1 MIRLQ
6 PSWLIL
12 VLKKNGNRFLVGI
25 FTLGAIVL
33 LLGFTVFTGGFS
45 SFRSKN
51 ERFVLVFHEN
61 MYGLYEGGKVTL
73 NGVRIGRV
81 ERFFLGDAIE
91 DAPVP
96 VLVEINRKLVDRHM
110 VDTGNEIFDKEG
122 RFKKEIVRTLEGQ
135 LIQESF
141 VTGILYINLT
151 TDNSQDGELPA
162 ETNELYG
169 YPELRTKDSI
179 FAELSEK
186 INFEKMSTQV
196 SLLLDVA
203 AKRLAEIDFPNLQSD
218 FAKSNTAFRDFLN
231 VFSDN
236 YSALGPQLTD
246 ASAQANLTLKDI
258 STLSKAVNL
267 MIQPD
272 SEIRFQFSDTLRD
285 VSLMSK
291 SLKRLSDLLE
301 RNPQAFL
308 IGKPS
313 NSKE

>member
-1 MIRLQ
+1 M
-6 PSWLIL
+6 
-12 VLKKNGNRFLVGI
+12 KKNSNRFLVGS
-25 FTLGAIVL
+25 FTVGAIVVL
-33 LLGFTVFTGGFS
+33 IGFAVFTGGFS
-45 SFRSKN
+45 SFRNQN

-96 VLVEINRKLVDRHM
+96 VLVEINRKLVHRHM
-110 VDTGNEIFDKEG
+110 VDTGNEIFDSEG
-122 RFKKEIVRTLEGQ
+122 RFKKDIVKTLVGQ

-151 TDNSQDGELPA
+151 TDNGQSGEIQSDI
-162 ETNELYG
+162 NELYG
-169 YPELRTKDSI
+169 YPELKTKDSI

-196 SLLLDVA
+196 SKLLEVATIRLDE
-203 AKRLAEIDFPNLQSD
+203 LDFGTLQSD
-218 FAKSNTAFRDFLN
+218 FAKSNQTLRKFLDT
-231 VFSDN
+231 FSEN
-236 YSALGPQLTD
+236 YSSLGPNLSE
-246 ASAQANLTLKDI
+246 ASTQAAQTMKDI
-258 STLSKAVNL
+258 SSLSKTLNL
-267 MIQPD
+267 MVQPD
-272 SEIRFQFSDTLRD
+272 SELRFQFSDTLRD
-285 VSLMSK
+285 VSLTSK
-291 SLKRLSDLLE
+291 SLKRLAELLE

>member
-1 MIRLQ
+1 M
-6 PSWLIL
+6 
-12 VLKKNGNRFLVGI
+12 KKNGNRLLVGI
-25 FTLGAIVL
+25 FVLGAIIL

-45 SFRSKN
+45 SFRNQN

-96 VLVEINRKLVDRHM
+96 VLVEINRKLVHRHM
-110 VDTGNEIFDKEG
+110 VDTGNEIFDEDGK
-122 RFKKEIVRTLEGQ
+122 FKQEIVKTLVGQ

-151 TDNSQDGELPA
+151 TDNGKDGEIPG
-162 ETNELYG
+162 EVNEAYG
-169 YPELRTKDSI
+169 YQELRTRDSI

-186 INFEKMSTQV
+186 INFEKMSTQI

-203 AKRLAEIDFPNLQSD
+203 TKRLNEIDLPTLQAD
-218 FAKSNTAFRDFLN
+218 FAKSNQALRDFLN
-231 VFSDN
+231 VFTQN
-236 YSALGPQLTD
+236 YSSLGPSLIE
-246 ASAQANLTLKDI
+246 SSVQAKLTLNDI
-258 STLSKAVNL
+258 SKLSKAVNL
-267 MIQPD
+267 MVQPD
-272 SEIRFQFSDTLRD
+272 SDIRFQFSDTLSD

-291 SLKRLSDLLE
+291 SLKRLADLLE

-308 IGKPS
+308 IGKPTS
-313 NSKE
+313 SKE

>member
-1 MIRLQ
+1 M
-6 PSWLIL
+6 
-12 VLKKNGNRFLVGI
+12 
-25 FTLGAIVL
+25 GAIVVL
-33 LLGFTVFTGGFS
+33 IGFAVFTGGFS
-45 SFRSKN
+45 SFRNQN

-96 VLVEINRKLVDRHM
+96 VLVEINRKLVHRHM
-110 VDTGNEIFDKEG
+110 VDTGNEIFDSEG
-122 RFKKEIVRTLEGQ
+122 RFKKDIVKTLVGQ

-151 TDNSQDGELPA
+151 TDNGQSGEIQPDI
-162 ETNELYG
+162 NELHG
-169 YPELRTKDSI
+169 YPELKTKDSI

-196 SLLLDVA
+196 SKLLEVATTRLDE
-203 AKRLAEIDFPNLQSD
+203 LDFGALQSD
-218 FAKSNTAFRDFLN
+218 FAQSNQALREFLN
-231 VFSDN
+231 TFSEN
-236 YSALGPQLTD
+236 YSSLGPNLSE
-246 ASAQANLTLKDI
+246 ASTQANLTMKDI
-258 STLSKAVNL
+258 SSLSKTLNL
-267 MIQPD
+267 MVQPD
-272 SEIRFQFSDTLRD
+272 SELRFQFSDTLRD
-285 VSLMSK
+285 VSLTSK
-291 SLKRLSDLLE
+291 SLKRLAELLE

>member
-1 MIRLQ
+1 M
-6 PSWLIL
+6 
-12 VLKKNGNRFLVGI
+12 
-25 FTLGAIVL
+25 GAIVVL
-33 LLGFTVFTGGFS
+33 IGFAVFTGGFS
-45 SFRSKN
+45 SFRNQN

-96 VLVEINRKLVDRHM
+96 VLVEINRKLVHRHM
-110 VDTGNEIFDKEG
+110 VDTGNEIFDSEG
-122 RFKKEIVRTLEGQ
+122 KFKKDIVKTLVGQ

-151 TDNSQDGELPA
+151 TDNGQSGEIQSKI
-162 ETNELYG
+162 NELYG
-169 YPELRTKDSI
+169 YPELKTKDSI

-196 SLLLDVA
+196 SKLLEVATIRLDE
-203 AKRLAEIDFPNLQSD
+203 LDFGTLQSD
-218 FAKSNTAFRDFLN
+218 FAKSNQTLRKFLDT
-231 VFSDN
+231 FSEN
-236 YSALGPQLTD
+236 YSSLGPNLSE
-246 ASAQANLTLKDI
+246 ASTQAAQTMKDI
-258 STLSKAVNL
+258 SSLSKTLNL
-267 MIQPD
+267 MVQPD
-272 SEIRFQFSDTLRD
+272 SELRFQFSDTLRD
-285 VSLMSK
+285 VSLTSK
-291 SLKRLSDLLE
+291 SLKRLAELLE

>member
-1 MIRLQ
+1 MR
-6 PSWLIL
+6 
-12 VLKKNGNRFLVGI
+12 KNGNRFLVGA
-25 FTLGAIVL
+25 FTIGAIIV

-45 SFRSKN
+45 SFRNQN

-96 VLVEINRKLVDRHM
+96 VLVEINKKLVSRHM
-110 VDTGNEIFDKEG
+110 VDDGNEIFDQQG
-122 RFKKEIVRTLEGQ
+122 NFKKEIVPTLVGQ

-151 TDNSQDGELPA
+151 TDNGQNGELPM
-162 ETNELYG
+162 EVNDLHG
-169 YPELRTKDSI
+169 YPELRTQDSI

-196 SLLLDVA
+196 SRLLDIA
-203 AKRLAEIDFPNLQSD
+203 TTRLEEIDLPALQSD
-218 FAKSNTAFRDFLN
+218 FSKSNSALRLFLQTFSENYSSLGPELTSASQQAKS
-231 VFSDN
+231 
-236 YSALGPQLTD
+236 
-246 ASAQANLTLKDI
+246 TLLDV
-258 STLSKAVNL
+258 SRLSKSLNL
-267 MIQPD
+267 IMQPESD
-272 SEIRFQFSDTLRD
+272 LRFEFSDTLRD
-285 VSLMSK
+285 VSLMAK
-291 SLKRLSDLLE
+291 SLKRLADLLE

-313 NSKE
+313 SSEE

>member
-1 MIRLQ
+1 M
-6 PSWLIL
+6 
-12 VLKKNGNRFLVGI
+12 
-25 FTLGAIVL
+25 GAIVVL
-33 LLGFTVFTGGFS
+33 VGFAVFTGGFS
-45 SFRSKN
+45 SFRNQN

-96 VLVEINRKLVDRHM
+96 VLVEINRKLVHRHM
-110 VDTGNEIFDKEG
+110 VDTGNEIFDSEG
-122 RFKKEIVRTLEGQ
+122 RFKKDIVKTLVGQ

-151 TDNSQDGELPA
+151 TDNGQSGEIQSKI
-162 ETNELYG
+162 NELYG
-169 YPELRTKDSI
+169 YPELKTKDSI

-196 SLLLDVA
+196 SKLLEVATTRLDE
-203 AKRLAEIDFPNLQSD
+203 LDFGALQSD
-218 FAKSNTAFRDFLN
+218 FAQSNQALREFLN
-231 VFSDN
+231 TFSEN
-236 YSALGPQLTD
+236 YSSLGPNLSE
-246 ASAQANLTLKDI
+246 ASTQANLTLKDI
-258 STLSKAVNL
+258 SSLSKTLNL
-267 MIQPD
+267 MVQPD
-272 SEIRFQFSDTLRD
+272 SELRFQFSDTLRD
-285 VSLMSK
+285 VSLTSK
-291 SLKRLSDLLE
+291 SLKRLAELLE

>member
-1 MIRLQ
+1 MG
-6 PSWLIL
+6 S
-12 VLKKNGNRFLVGI
+12 
-25 FTLGAIVL
+25 FTVGAIVVL
-33 LLGFTVFTGGFS
+33 IGFAVFTGGFS
-45 SFRSKN
+45 SFRNQN

-96 VLVEINRKLVDRHM
+96 VLVEINRKLVHRHM
-110 VDTGNEIFDKEG
+110 VDTGNEIFDSEG
-122 RFKKEIVRTLEGQ
+122 RFKKDIVKTLVGQ

-151 TDNSQDGELPA
+151 TDNGQSGEIQS
-162 ETNELYG
+162 EINELYG
-169 YPELRTKDSI
+169 FPELKTKDSI
-179 FAELSEK
+179 FAELSET

-196 SLLLDVA
+196 SKLLEVATTRLDE
-203 AKRLAEIDFPNLQSD
+203 LDFGALQSD
-218 FAKSNTAFRDFLN
+218 FAQSNQALREFLN
-231 VFSDN
+231 TFSEN
-236 YSALGPQLTD
+236 YSSLGPNLSE
-246 ASAQANLTLKDI
+246 ASTQANLTMKDI
-258 STLSKAVNL
+258 SSLSKTLNL
-267 MIQPD
+267 MVQPD
-272 SEIRFQFSDTLRD
+272 SELRFQFSDTLRD
-285 VSLMSK
+285 VSLTSK
-291 SLKRLSDLLE
+291 SLKRLAELLE

>member
-1 MIRLQ
+1 
-6 PSWLIL
+6 
-12 VLKKNGNRFLVGI
+12 V
-25 FTLGAIVL
+25 GAIVVL
-33 LLGFTVFTGGFS
+33 IGFAVFTGGFS
-45 SFRSKN
+45 SFRNQN

-96 VLVEINRKLVDRHM
+96 VLVEINRKLVHRHM
-110 VDTGNEIFDKEG
+110 VDTGNEIFDSEG
-122 RFKKEIVRTLEGQ
+122 KFKKDIVKTLVGQ

-151 TDNSQDGELPA
+151 TDNGQSGEIQS
-162 ETNELYG
+162 EINELYG
-169 YPELRTKDSI
+169 FPELKTKDSI

-196 SLLLDVA
+196 SKLLEVATIRLDE
-203 AKRLAEIDFPNLQSD
+203 LDFGTLQSD
-218 FAKSNTAFRDFLN
+218 FAKSNQTLRKFLDT
-231 VFSDN
+231 FSEN
-236 YSALGPQLTD
+236 YSSLGPNLSE
-246 ASAQANLTLKDI
+246 ASTQAAQTMKDI
-258 STLSKAVNL
+258 SSLSKTLNL
-267 MIQPD
+267 MVRPD
-272 SEIRFQFSDTLRD
+272 SELRFQFSDTLRD
-285 VSLMSK
+285 VSLTSK
-291 SLKRLSDLLE
+291 SLKRLAELLE

>member
-1 MIRLQ
+1 
-6 PSWLIL
+6 
-12 VLKKNGNRFLVGI
+12 VGS
-25 FTLGAIVL
+25 FTVGAIVVL
-33 LLGFTVFTGGFS
+33 IGFAVFTGGFS
-45 SFRSKN
+45 SFRNQN

-96 VLVEINRKLVDRHM
+96 VLVEINRILVHRHM
-110 VDTGNEIFDKEG
+110 VDTGNEIFDSEG
-122 RFKKEIVRTLEGQ
+122 RFKKDIVKTLVGQ

-151 TDNSQDGELPA
+151 TDNGQSGEIQS
-162 ETNELYG
+162 EINELYG
-169 YPELRTKDSI
+169 FPELKTKDSI
-179 FAELSEK
+179 FAELSET

-196 SLLLDVA
+196 SKLLEVATTRLDE
-203 AKRLAEIDFPNLQSD
+203 LDFGALQSD
-218 FAKSNTAFRDFLN
+218 FAQSNQAIREFLN
-231 VFSDN
+231 TFSEN
-236 YSALGPQLTD
+236 YSSLGPNLSE

-258 STLSKAVNL
+258 SSLSKTLNL
-267 MIQPD
+267 MVQPD
-272 SEIRFQFSDTLRD
+272 SELRFQFSDTLRD
-285 VSLMSK
+285 VSLTSK
-291 SLKRLSDLLE
+291 SLKRLAELLE

>member
-1 MIRLQ
+1 M
-6 PSWLIL
+6 
-12 VLKKNGNRFLVGI
+12 KKNGNRFLVGI
-25 FTLGAIVL
+25 FVLGAIIL

-45 SFRSKN
+45 SFRNQN

-96 VLVEINRKLVDRHM
+96 VLVEINRKLVHRHM
-110 VDTGNEIFDKEG
+110 VDTGNEIFDEDGK
-122 RFKKEIVRTLEGQ
+122 FKQEIVKTLVGQ

-151 TDNSQDGELPA
+151 TDNGKDGEIPG
-162 ETNELYG
+162 EVNEAYG
-169 YPELRTKDSI
+169 YQELRTRDSI

-186 INFEKMSTQV
+186 INFEKMSTQI

-203 AKRLAEIDFPNLQSD
+203 TKRLNEIDLPTLQAD
-218 FAKSNTAFRDFLN
+218 FAKSNQALRDFLN
-231 VFSDN
+231 VFTQN
-236 YSALGPQLTD
+236 YSSLGPSLIE
-246 ASAQANLTLKDI
+246 SSVQAKLTLNDI
-258 STLSKAVNL
+258 SKLSKAVNL
-267 MIQPD
+267 MVQPD
-272 SEIRFQFSDTLRD
+272 SDIRFQFSDTLRD

-291 SLKRLSDLLE
+291 SLKRLADLLE

-308 IGKPS
+308 IGKPTS
-313 NSKE
+313 SKE

>member
-1 MIRLQ
+1 M
-6 PSWLIL
+6 
-12 VLKKNGNRFLVGI
+12 KKNGNRLLVGI
-25 FTLGAIVL
+25 FVLGAIIL

-45 SFRSKN
+45 SFRNQN

-96 VLVEINRKLVDRHM
+96 VLVEINRKLVHRHM
-110 VDTGNEIFDKEG
+110 VDTGNEIFDEDGK
-122 RFKKEIVRTLEGQ
+122 FKQEIVKTLVGQ

-151 TDNSQDGELPA
+151 TDNGKDGEIPG
-162 ETNELYG
+162 EVNEAYG
-169 YPELRTKDSI
+169 YQELRTRDSI

-186 INFEKMSTQV
+186 INFEKVSTQI

-203 AKRLAEIDFPNLQSD
+203 TKRLNEIDLPTLHAD
-218 FAKSNTAFRDFLN
+218 FAKSNQALRDFLN
-231 VFSDN
+231 VFTQN
-236 YSALGPQLTD
+236 YSSLGPSLTE
-246 ASAQANLTLKDI
+246 SSVQAKLTLNDI
-258 STLSKAVNL
+258 SKLSKAVNL
-267 MIQPD
+267 MVQPD
-272 SEIRFQFSDTLRD
+272 SDIRFQFSDTLRD

-291 SLKRLSDLLE
+291 SLKRLADLLE

-308 IGKPS
+308 IGKPAS
-313 NSKE
+313 SKE

>member
-1 MIRLQ
+1 M
-6 PSWLIL
+6 
-12 VLKKNGNRFLVGI
+12 
-25 FTLGAIVL
+25 GAIVVL
-33 LLGFTVFTGGFS
+33 VGFAVFTGGFS
-45 SFRSKN
+45 SFRNQN

-96 VLVEINRKLVDRHM
+96 VLVEINRKLVHRHM
-110 VDTGNEIFDKEG
+110 VDTGNEIFDSEG
-122 RFKKEIVRTLEGQ
+122 RFKKDIVKTLVGQ

-151 TDNSQDGELPA
+151 TDNGQSGEIQPDI
-162 ETNELYG
+162 NELHG
-169 YPELRTKDSI
+169 YPELKTKDSI

-196 SLLLDVA
+196 SKLLEVATTRLDE
-203 AKRLAEIDFPNLQSD
+203 LDFGALQSD
-218 FAKSNTAFRDFLN
+218 FAQSNQALREFLN
-231 VFSDN
+231 TFSEN
-236 YSALGPQLTD
+236 YSSLGPNLSE
-246 ASAQANLTLKDI
+246 ASTQANLTLKDI
-258 STLSKAVNL
+258 SSLSKTLNL
-267 MIQPD
+267 MVQPD
-272 SEIRFQFSDTLRD
+272 SELRFQFSDTLRD
-285 VSLMSK
+285 VSLTSK
-291 SLKRLSDLLE
+291 SLKRLAELLE

>member
-1 MIRLQ
+1 
-6 PSWLIL
+6 
-12 VLKKNGNRFLVGI
+12 VGS
-25 FTLGAIVL
+25 FTVGAIVVL
-33 LLGFTVFTGGFS
+33 IGFAVFTGGFS
-45 SFRSKN
+45 SFRNQN

-96 VLVEINRKLVDRHM
+96 VLVEINRKLVHRHM
-110 VDTGNEIFDKEG
+110 VDTGNEIFDSEG
-122 RFKKEIVRTLEGQ
+122 KFKKDIVKTLVGQ

-151 TDNSQDGELPA
+151 TDNGQSGEIQS
-162 ETNELYG
+162 EINELYG
-169 YPELRTKDSI
+169 YPELKTKDSI

-196 SLLLDVA
+196 SKLLEVATIRLDE
-203 AKRLAEIDFPNLQSD
+203 LDFGTLQSD
-218 FAKSNTAFRDFLN
+218 FAKSNQTLRKFLDT
-231 VFSDN
+231 FSEN
-236 YSALGPQLTD
+236 YSSLGPNLSE
-246 ASAQANLTLKDI
+246 ASTQAAQTMKDI
-258 STLSKAVNL
+258 SSLSKTLNL
-267 MIQPD
+267 MVQPD
-272 SEIRFQFSDTLRD
+272 SELRFQFSDTLRD
-285 VSLMSK
+285 VSLTSK
-291 SLKRLSDLLE
+291 SLKRLAELLE

>member
-1 MIRLQ
+1 MR
-6 PSWLIL
+6 
-12 VLKKNGNRFLVGI
+12 KNGNRFLVGA
-25 FTLGAIVL
+25 FTIGAIIV

-45 SFRSKN
+45 SFRNQN

-91 DAPVP
+91 DAHVP
-96 VLVEINRKLVDRHM
+96 VLVEINKKLVSRHM
-110 VDTGNEIFDKEG
+110 VDDGNEIFDQQG
-122 RFKKEIVRTLEGQ
+122 NFKKEIVPTLVGQ

-151 TDNSQDGELPA
+151 TDNGQNGELPM
-162 ETNELYG
+162 EVNDLHG
-169 YPELRTKDSI
+169 YPELRTQDSI

-196 SLLLDVA
+196 SRLLDIA
-203 AKRLAEIDFPNLQSD
+203 TTRLEEIDLPALQSD
-218 FAKSNTAFRDFLN
+218 FSKSNSALRLFLQTFSENYSSLGPELTSASQQAKS
-231 VFSDN
+231 
-236 YSALGPQLTD
+236 
-246 ASAQANLTLKDI
+246 TLLDV
-258 STLSKAVNL
+258 SRLSKSLNL
-267 MIQPD
+267 IMQPESD
-272 SEIRFQFSDTLRD
+272 LRFEFSDTLRD
-285 VSLMSK
+285 VSLMAK
-291 SLKRLSDLLE
+291 SLKRLADLLE

-313 NSKE
+313 SSEE

>member
-1 MIRLQ
+1 M
-6 PSWLIL
+6 
-12 VLKKNGNRFLVGI
+12 KKNSNRFLVGS
-25 FTLGAIVL
+25 FTVGAIVVL
-33 LLGFTVFTGGFS
+33 IGFAVFTGGFS
-45 SFRSKN
+45 SFRNQN

-96 VLVEINRKLVDRHM
+96 VLVEINRKLVHRHM
-110 VDTGNEIFDKEG
+110 VDTGNEIFDSEG
-122 RFKKEIVRTLEGQ
+122 KFKKDIVKTLVGQ

-151 TDNSQDGELPA
+151 TDNGQSGEIQS
-162 ETNELYG
+162 EINELYG
-169 YPELRTKDSI
+169 FPELKTKDSI

-196 SLLLDVA
+196 SKLLEVATIRLDE
-203 AKRLAEIDFPNLQSD
+203 LDFGTLQSD
-218 FAKSNTAFRDFLN
+218 FAKSNQTLRKFLDT
-231 VFSDN
+231 FSEN
-236 YSALGPQLTD
+236 YSSLGPNLSE
-246 ASAQANLTLKDI
+246 ASTQAAQTMKDI
-258 STLSKAVNL
+258 SSLSKTLNL
-267 MIQPD
+267 MVRPD
-272 SEIRFQFSDTLRD
+272 SELRFQFSDTLRD
-285 VSLMSK
+285 VSLTSK
-291 SLKRLSDLLE
+291 SLKRLAELLE

>member
-1 MIRLQ
+1 MG
-6 PSWLIL
+6 S
-12 VLKKNGNRFLVGI
+12 
-25 FTLGAIVL
+25 FTVGAIVVL
-33 LLGFTVFTGGFS
+33 IGFAVFTGGFS
-45 SFRSKN
+45 SFRNQN

-96 VLVEINRKLVDRHM
+96 VLVEINRKLVHRHM
-110 VDTGNEIFDKEG
+110 VDTGNEIFDSEG
-122 RFKKEIVRTLEGQ
+122 RFKKDIVKTLVGQ

-151 TDNSQDGELPA
+151 TDNGQSGEIQS
-162 ETNELYG
+162 EINELYG
-169 YPELRTKDSI
+169 YPELKTKDSI

-196 SLLLDVA
+196 SKLLEVATIRLDE
-203 AKRLAEIDFPNLQSD
+203 LDFGTLQSD
-218 FAKSNTAFRDFLN
+218 FAKSNQTLRKFLDT
-231 VFSDN
+231 FSEN
-236 YSALGPQLTD
+236 YSSLGPNLSE
-246 ASAQANLTLKDI
+246 ASTQAAQTMKDI
-258 STLSKAVNL
+258 SSLSKTLNL
-267 MIQPD
+267 MVRPD
-272 SEIRFQFSDTLRD
+272 SELRFQFSDTLRD
-285 VSLMSK
+285 VSLTSK
-291 SLKRLSDLLE
+291 SLKRLAELLE

>member
-1 MIRLQ
+1 
-6 PSWLIL
+6 
-12 VLKKNGNRFLVGI
+12 V
-25 FTLGAIVL
+25 GAIVVL
-33 LLGFTVFTGGFS
+33 IGFAVFTGGFS
-45 SFRSKN
+45 SFRNQN

-96 VLVEINRKLVDRHM
+96 VLVEINRKLVHRHM
-110 VDTGNEIFDKEG
+110 VDTGNEIFDSEG
-122 RFKKEIVRTLEGQ
+122 KFKKDIVKTLVGQ

-151 TDNSQDGELPA
+151 TDNGQSGEIQS
-162 ETNELYG
+162 EINELYG
-169 YPELRTKDSI
+169 YPELKTKDSI

-196 SLLLDVA
+196 SKLLEVATIRLDE
-203 AKRLAEIDFPNLQSD
+203 LDFGTLQSD
-218 FAKSNTAFRDFLN
+218 FAKSNQTLRKFLDT
-231 VFSDN
+231 FSEN
-236 YSALGPQLTD
+236 YSSLGPNLSE
-246 ASAQANLTLKDI
+246 ASTQAAQTMKDI
-258 STLSKAVNL
+258 SSLSKTLNL
-267 MIQPD
+267 MVRPD
-272 SEIRFQFSDTLRD
+272 SELRFQFSDTLRD
-285 VSLMSK
+285 VSLTSK
-291 SLKRLSDLLE
+291 SLKRLAELLE

>member
-1 MIRLQ
+1 M
-6 PSWLIL
+6 
-12 VLKKNGNRFLVGI
+12 
-25 FTLGAIVL
+25 

-45 SFRSKN
+45 SFRNQN

-96 VLVEINRKLVDRHM
+96 VLVEINKKLVSRHM
-110 VDTGNEIFDKEG
+110 VDDGNEIFDQQG
-122 RFKKEIVRTLEGQ
+122 NFKKEIVPTLVGQ

-151 TDNSQDGELPA
+151 TDNGQNGELPM
-162 ETNELYG
+162 EVNDLHG
-169 YPELRTKDSI
+169 YPELRTQDSI

-196 SLLLDVA
+196 SRLLDIA
-203 AKRLAEIDFPNLQSD
+203 TTRLEEIDLPALQSD
-218 FAKSNTAFRDFLN
+218 FSKSNSALRLFLQTFSENYSSLGPELTSASQQAKS
-231 VFSDN
+231 
-236 YSALGPQLTD
+236 
-246 ASAQANLTLKDI
+246 TLLDV
-258 STLSKAVNL
+258 SRLSKSLNL
-267 MIQPD
+267 IMQPESD
-272 SEIRFQFSDTLRD
+272 LRFEFSDTLRD
-285 VSLMSK
+285 VSLMAK
-291 SLKRLSDLLE
+291 SLKRLADLLE

-313 NSKE
+313 SSEE

>member
-1 MIRLQ
+1 M
-6 PSWLIL
+6 
-12 VLKKNGNRFLVGI
+12 
-25 FTLGAIVL
+25 GAIVVL
-33 LLGFTVFTGGFS
+33 IGFAVFTGGFS
-45 SFRSKN
+45 SFRNQN

-96 VLVEINRKLVDRHM
+96 VLVEINRKLVHRHM
-110 VDTGNEIFDKEG
+110 VDTGNEIFDSEG
-122 RFKKEIVRTLEGQ
+122 KFKKDIVKTLVGQ

-151 TDNSQDGELPA
+151 TDNGQSA
-162 ETNELYG
+162 EIQSEINELYG
-169 YPELRTKDSI
+169 YPELKTKDSI

-196 SLLLDVA
+196 SKLLEVATIRLDE
-203 AKRLAEIDFPNLQSD
+203 LDFGTLQSD
-218 FAKSNTAFRDFLN
+218 FAKSNQTLRKFLDT
-231 VFSDN
+231 FSEN
-236 YSALGPQLTD
+236 YSSLGPNLSE
-246 ASAQANLTLKDI
+246 ASTQAAQTMKDI
-258 STLSKAVNL
+258 SSLSKTLNL
-267 MIQPD
+267 MVQPD
-272 SEIRFQFSDTLRD
+272 SELRFQFSDTLRD
-285 VSLMSK
+285 VSLTSK
-291 SLKRLSDLLE
+291 SLKRLAELLE

>member
-1 MIRLQ
+1 M
-6 PSWLIL
+6 
-12 VLKKNGNRFLVGI
+12 
-25 FTLGAIVL
+25 GAIVVL
-33 LLGFTVFTGGFS
+33 IGFAVFTGGFS
-45 SFRSKN
+45 SFRNQN

-96 VLVEINRKLVDRHM
+96 VLVEINRKLVHRHM
-110 VDTGNEIFDKEG
+110 VDTGNEIFDSEG
-122 RFKKEIVRTLEGQ
+122 KFKKDIVKTLVGQ

-151 TDNSQDGELPA
+151 TDNGQSA
-162 ETNELYG
+162 EIQSEINELYG
-169 YPELRTKDSI
+169 YPELKTKDSI

-196 SLLLDVA
+196 SKLLEVATIRLDE
-203 AKRLAEIDFPNLQSD
+203 LDFGTLQSD
-218 FAKSNTAFRDFLN
+218 FAKSNQTLRKFLDT
-231 VFSDN
+231 FSEN
-236 YSALGPQLTD
+236 YSSLGPNLSE
-246 ASAQANLTLKDI
+246 ASTQVAQTMKDI
-258 STLSKAVNL
+258 SSLSKTLNL
-267 MIQPD
+267 MVQPD
-272 SEIRFQFSDTLRD
+272 SELRFQFSDTLRD
-285 VSLMSK
+285 VSLTSK
-291 SLKRLSDLLE
+291 SLKRLAELLE

>member
-1 MIRLQ
+1 M
-6 PSWLIL
+6 
-12 VLKKNGNRFLVGI
+12 
-25 FTLGAIVL
+25 GAIVVL
-33 LLGFTVFTGGFS
+33 IGFAVFTGGFS
-45 SFRSKN
+45 SFRNQN

-96 VLVEINRKLVDRHM
+96 VLVEINRKLVHRHM
-110 VDTGNEIFDKEG
+110 VDTGNEIFDSEG
-122 RFKKEIVRTLEGQ
+122 KFKKDIVKTLVGQ

-151 TDNSQDGELPA
+151 TDNGQSGEIQS
-162 ETNELYG
+162 EINELYG
-169 YPELRTKDSI
+169 YPELKTKDSI

-196 SLLLDVA
+196 SKLLEVATIRLDE
-203 AKRLAEIDFPNLQSD
+203 LDFGTLQSD
-218 FAKSNTAFRDFLN
+218 FAKSNQTLRKFLDT
-231 VFSDN
+231 FSEN
-236 YSALGPQLTD
+236 YSSLGPNLRE
-246 ASAQANLTLKDI
+246 ASTQAAQTMKDI
-258 STLSKAVNL
+258 SSLSKTLNL
-267 MIQPD
+267 MVQPD
-272 SEIRFQFSDTLRD
+272 SELRFQFSDTLRD
-285 VSLMSK
+285 VSLTSK
-291 SLKRLSDLLE
+291 SLKRLAELLE

>member
-1 MIRLQ
+1 M
-6 PSWLIL
+6 
-12 VLKKNGNRFLVGI
+12 KKNSNRFLVGS
-25 FTLGAIVL
+25 FTVGAIVVL
-33 LLGFTVFTGGFS
+33 IGFAVFTGGFS
-45 SFRSKN
+45 SFRNQN

-96 VLVEINRKLVDRHM
+96 VLVEINRKLVHRHM
-110 VDTGNEIFDKEG
+110 VDTGNEIFDSEG
-122 RFKKEIVRTLEGQ
+122 KFKKDIVKTLVGQ

-151 TDNSQDGELPA
+151 TDNGQSGEIQS
-162 ETNELYG
+162 EINELYG
-169 YPELRTKDSI
+169 YPELKTKDSI

-196 SLLLDVA
+196 SKLLEVATIRLDE
-203 AKRLAEIDFPNLQSD
+203 LDFGTLQSD
-218 FAKSNTAFRDFLN
+218 FAKSNQTLRKFLDT
-231 VFSDN
+231 FSEN
-236 YSALGPQLTD
+236 YSSLGPNLSE
-246 ASAQANLTLKDI
+246 ASTQAAQTMKDI
-258 STLSKAVNL
+258 SSLSKTLNL
-267 MIQPD
+267 MVQPD
-272 SEIRFQFSDTLRD
+272 SELRFQFSDTLRD
-285 VSLMSK
+285 VSLTSK
-291 SLKRLSDLLE
+291 SLKRLAELLE

>member
-1 MIRLQ
+1 M
-6 PSWLIL
+6 
-12 VLKKNGNRFLVGI
+12 KKNGNRFLVGI
-25 FTLGAIVL
+25 FVLGAIIL

-45 SFRSKN
+45 SFRNQN

-96 VLVEINRKLVDRHM
+96 VLVEINRKLVHRHM
-110 VDTGNEIFDKEG
+110 VDTGNEIFDEDGK
-122 RFKKEIVRTLEGQ
+122 FKQEIVKTLVGQ

-151 TDNSQDGELPA
+151 TDNGKDGEIPG
-162 ETNELYG
+162 EVNEAYG
-169 YPELRTKDSI
+169 YQELRTRDSI

-186 INFEKMSTQV
+186 INFEKMSTQI

-203 AKRLAEIDFPNLQSD
+203 TKRLNEIDLPTLQAD
-218 FAKSNTAFRDFLN
+218 FAKSNQALRDFLN
-231 VFSDN
+231 VFTQN
-236 YSALGPQLTD
+236 YSSLGPSLTE
-246 ASAQANLTLKDI
+246 SSVQAKLTLNDI
-258 STLSKAVNL
+258 SKLSKAVNL
-267 MIQPD
+267 MVQPD
-272 SEIRFQFSDTLRD
+272 SDIRFQFSDTLRD

-291 SLKRLSDLLE
+291 SLKRLADLLE

-308 IGKPS
+308 IGKPTS
-313 NSKE
+313 SKE